1 MEGYE
6 NMGFETS
13 LTKPFLRK
21 EVSLEGLLSRKCHA
35 NFSQMELKMK
45 AICEGR
51 KNKLEVVQESLDQ
64 YRDVYLRV
72 QQKLPVL
79 HAVSIDE
86 GEMMIQ

>member
-1 MEGYE
+1 M
-6 NMGFETS
+6 
-13 LTKPFLRK
+13 K
-21 EVSLEGLLSRKCHA
+21 LLCHA
-35 NFSQMELKMK
+35 SAVLTFNQMELKMK

-79 HAVSIDE
+79 HAVSIA
-86 GEMMIQ
+86 GEDVMISSTDCSQAVRKYVFGENV

>member
-1 MEGYE
+1 
-6 NMGFETS
+6 
-13 LTKPFLRK
+13 
-21 EVSLEGLLSRKCHA
+21 
-35 NFSQMELKMK
+35 MK
-45 AICEGR
+45 AICEAR